1 MNASNNMTE
10 PQKYL
15 DKEKIVSM
23 GQSCVCY
30 NLRKASRTIT
40 RLYDEFL
47 KPSGIQATQ
56 LTILLGTKI
65 LQPVTLK
72 YLSKASMMDRTTL
85 SRNLKPLEKNQLV
98 RVEPGQ
104 DRRERIVTL
113 TDTGEEVLIK
123 AYPLWEHAHNKIISG
138 LNQKGLNTLL
148 TSLSDVVVL
157 TRSS

>member
-1 MNASNNMTE
+1 MDGSNNMSE

-15 DKEKIVSM
+15 DKKKIVSM

-30 NLRKASRTIT
+30 NLRKASSTIT

-56 LTILLGTKI
+56 LSILLGTKI

-72 YLSKASMMDRTTL
+72 RLSKASVMDRTTL
-85 SRNLKPLEKNQLV
+85 SRNLKPLEKSRLV

-113 TDTGEEVLIK
+113 TDSGEEVLTK
-123 AYPLWEHAHNKIISG
+123 AYPLWEHAQDKITGG
-138 LNQKGLNTLL
+138 LNQKGLDTLL
-148 TSLSDVVVL
+148 SSLSEVVAL